1 MKGIRIKNDET
12 VESFAKEYEFDSSVQ
27 SFIDQQE

>member
-1 MKGIRIKNDET
+1 MKGIRIET
-12 VESFAKEYEFDSSVQ
+12 DVESFAKEYEFDSSVQ